1 VSTRSIVTRLRAE
14 MAQFKKEWSSGA
26 KAVDD
31 AADSMD
37 RSATKAKK
45 ATKAVDESGTA
56 VGRLSASLRNNRA
69 EWDAVGTSL
78 LRTGAVLTA
87 TAALAGKAAMDWESA
102 WTGVTKTVDG
112 STSQMAQLESGLRG
126 LAKTLP
132 SSHAE
137 IAAVA
142 EAAGQLGVRRQD
154 IVGFTKTMIDLAAT
168 TNLTADDAATS
179 LAQFMNIMGTA
190 PDMVDNLGSSLVAL
204 GNDGASTEREIL
216 EMAQRIAGAGKIVG
230 LSEGDVLG
238 LSNALASV
246 GIEADA
252 GGSSVS
258 AILIDI
264 SKAVATNSD
273 DLAKWAAVSGMS
285 VDEFSAK
292 WKTSPAEGFA
302 AFTEG
307 LGQVDAAGGDVFS
320 TLEQLGQTDVRVTR
334 ALLGMAASGDLLRN
348 SFRTGNAEMERN
360 TALTEEANKRY
371 DTAAAKAKIAW
382 NGIKDN
388 AIDAGQA
395 ILPVVAEVAAV
406 VSRAGDAF
414 GKLPGPVKGGVGA
427 LTGVAGV
434 SLLAVGGL
442 MKVVTTVAD
451 TRVAFNRLATDSPG
465 LSAGLGRIG
474 KAAGLAAGAIAL
486 LKVGGELTSSSAPAK
501 VNKFASALLGA
512 ASGSKEARKELDA
525 LSKSGDS
532 KFLGVF
538 LAAKGVNSLAEAFDK
553 VDPGKIDSAL
563 GNITPY
569 QDTADKAAAS
579 VGQIDAALTSFVT
592 SGAPDKAAQVMSFL
606 AKETGKST
614 KELEKFLPNY
624 TSALGDSAVQQ
635 KLAGDSAQKLGGD
648 LEALSPEAQQA
659 KADLEELK
667 QSTTEVALSFLDFAK
682 GLDNN
687 KLSFGQWIKGLQEMA
702 EAQRNWQDN
711 MLTAQTL
718 GATDETLA
726 KFRELGPAGAK
737 MLDEMVKGGRSSIEE
752 FNDLMS
758 DAALSAGQ
766 FSTAITGKLSEIPAE
781 VRTAFVASGDR
792 GAIQKAAAVAHEYGL
807 TPSEVKTVLK
817 ANDWATA
824 DIKAVLAHMADLDR
838 SSANPRVGV
847 DGTDAAINQINLL
860 QRTINGMNG
869 KTVRVAVKGGTG
881 GGITTNADGGVW
893 SYYANGGM
901 RDAPNQHVAEIAPAG
916 AMRVWAEPETG
927 GEAYIPLAETKRP
940 RSRSIAEQ
948 TVRILGGTIQW
959 FADGGVKPS
968 TKLDIKQAE
977 KQVRDIQRALDETEK
992 YGKKPK
998 KGKDT
1003 RPTRRVLRGLD
1014 RELAELQLAEAKREL
1029 RDIKNNK
1036 AYKADQADRA
1046 QKDAEKAADEAKK
1059 LADDAAVEA
1068 DRVETNRLSVKSS
1081 YASNFKIGSLSSTAA
1096 VDRTLERTLAD
1107 AGTFLGLLGDLK
1119 GKGASP
1125 WLLQQLIEA
1134 GPTKS
1139 AIRLARQYATD
1150 SAALARV
1157 NATASQIDALTNSY
1171 ANLVTN
1177 PAFTAPQAWN
1187 SGVSSETTRN
1197 LNVYANDP
1205 STYIQEIVRVVR
1217 FELQSEAMGAGL

>member
-1 VSTRSIVTRLRAE
+1 MSNRTIVTRLRAE
-14 MAQFKKEWSSGA
+14 MAQFKREWDSGTKSVTA
-26 KAVDD
+26 
-31 AADSMD
+31 AADAMD
-37 RSATKAKK
+37 RAAKK
-45 ATKAVDESGTA
+45 AGGASKVIDESGTA
-56 VGRLSASLRNNRA
+56 VGRLTASLRNNRA
-69 EWDAVGTSL
+69 EWDTVGTSL
-78 LRTGAVLTA
+78 LRTGAALTALSVLTV
-87 TAALAGKAAMDWESA
+87 KAAMDWESA
-102 WTGVTKTVDG
+102 WTGVTKTTSG
-112 STSQMAQLESGLRG
+112 SERQMAQLEAGLRG

-132 SSHAE
+132 ESHAG

-142 EAAGQLGVRRQD
+142 EAAGQLGVKREN
-154 IVGFTKTMIDLAAT
+154 IVGFTKTMVDLGET
-168 TNLTADDAATS
+168 TNLTADEAATS

-285 VDEFSAK
+285 VDEFAAK

-307 LGQVDAAGGDVFS
+307 LGEVNAAGGDVFS
-320 TLEQLGQTDVRVTR
+320 TLEQLGQTDIRVTR

-348 SFRTGNAEMERN
+348 SFRTGNVEMERN
-360 TALTEEANKRY
+360 NALSAEAEKRY
-371 DTAAAKAKIAW
+371 DTAAAKAQIAW

-395 ILPVVAEVAAV
+395 VLPVVAEVAEV
-406 VSRAGDAF
+406 VSNLASVF
-414 GKLPGPVKGGVGA
+414 GQLPGPVKGGLGA

-434 SLLAVGGL
+434 SLLAIGGL
-442 MKVVTTVAD
+442 MK
-451 TRVAFNRLATDSPG
+451 
-465 LSAGLGRIG
+465 
-474 KAAGLAAGAIAL
+474 AAGAVSDFRSSL
-486 LKVGGELTSSSAPAK
+486 RELGGEAPRTGRALGLLARGLTVIAGAATAAK
-501 VNKFASALLGA
+501 VLESWDHIDVAGVNKFTRGLL
-512 ASGSKEARKELDA
+512 D
-525 LSKSGDS
+525 
-532 KFLGVF
+532 
-538 LAAKGVNSLAEAFDK
+538 AAKGSDKLLNSISSNGNSGIFGLNRNAVDGIADAFNKAADASGK
-553 VDPGKIDSAL
+553 VDLSFASDSDWDRAKGYVEQVDQAL
-563 GNITPY
+563 VSLVQSGAVE
-569 QDTADKAAAS
+569 DAAAAFAYLR
-579 VGQIDAALTSFVT
+579 D
-592 SGAPDKAAQVMSFL
+592 
-606 AKETGKST
+606 ETGKSG
-614 KELEKFLPNY
+614 KELQKLLPGY
-624 TSALGDSAVQQ
+624 TDTLEGIDVQQ

-648 LEALSPEAQQA
+648 LDALSPEAQKA
-659 KADLEELK
+659 KDDLEQLK
-667 QSTTEVALSFLDFAK
+667 QSTTEVALSFLDFTK
-682 GLDNN
+682 GLDSN
-687 KLSFGQWIKGLQEMA
+687 KLSYKEWVKGLQEMA

-737 MLDEMVKGGRSSIEE
+737 MLDEMVKGGQSSIEE
-752 FNDLMS
+752 FNALMG
-758 DAALSAGQ
+758 DAELSAGR
-766 FSTAITGKLSEIPAE
+766 FSTAITGKLAEIPAE
-781 VRTAFVASGDR
+781 IRTAFVASGDR
-792 GAIQKAAAVAHEYGL
+792 GAIQKAAAVAHEYEL

-824 DIKAVLAHMADLDR
+824 DIKAVLAHMAELDR
-838 SSANPRVGV
+838 KEANPKVGV
-847 DGTDAAINQINLL
+847 DIGGALGQINLL

-869 KTVRVAVKGGTG
+869 KTIRVAVKGGTG
-881 GGITTNADGGVW
+881 GGITQDADGSIHTPRGRITRF
-893 SYYANGGM
+893 ANGGM
-901 RDAPNQHVAEIAPAG
+901 RDVRDQHVAEIAPAG
-916 AMRVWAEPETG
+916 AMRLWAEPETG
-927 GEAYIPLAETKRP
+927 GEAYIPLSAAKRP

-948 TVRILGGTIQW
+948 TVQILGGTIQW
-959 FADGGVKPS
+959 FADGGINPAS
-968 TKLDIKQAE
+968 KLDIKQAE
-977 KQVRDIQRALDETEK
+977 IQVRDIQRSLNETEK

-1003 RPTRRVLRGLD
+1003 RPRRRVLRGAD

-1029 RDIKNNK
+1029 RDLKNDK
-1036 AYKADQADRA
+1036 AYKTDQ
-1046 QKDAEKAADEAKK
+1046 AEKAAEAAEKARDDAQKIADEA
-1059 LADDAAVEA
+1059 AAEA
-1068 DRVETNRLSVKSS
+1068 ERVESNRLSVKAG

-1119 GKGASP
+1119 SKGASP
-1125 WLLQQLIEA
+1125 WLLQQLVEA

-1139 AIRLARQYATD
+1139 AIKLARQYATD

-1157 NATASQIDALTNSY
+1157 NATASQIDSLTNSY

-1177 PAFTAPQAWN
+1177 PAFTAPQAWS
-1187 SGVSSETTRN
+1187 SGVSTQS
-1197 LNVYANDP
+1197 VSKSY
-1205 STYIQEIVRVVR
+1205 EINAYSPAEVAAEFYRLIR
-1217 FELQSEAMGAGL
+1217 FHEQNEAMEADA